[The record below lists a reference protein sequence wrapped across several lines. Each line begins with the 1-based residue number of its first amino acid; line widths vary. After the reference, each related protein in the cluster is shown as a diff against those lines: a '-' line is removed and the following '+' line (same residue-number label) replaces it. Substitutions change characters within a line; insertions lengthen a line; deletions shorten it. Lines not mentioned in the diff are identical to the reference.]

1 MQYHSQTASD
11 PDFKSSE
18 GIGYMG
24 FSNVGFEGL
33 LVAPSSTDSRTPPA
47 FVPGSLVHE
56 LGHVFGAE
64 FHSDDPRVKSY
75 SREKRRGVRGFD
87 VQMADKIVDKLEMV
101 SIMESFFD
109 GETMQDLW
117 IDPFSY
123 GAMLR
128 YLKWPW
134 YDPELVIM
142 NGVMDKNGEF
152 AMVDSINVTH
162 GDLFAYP
169 ESEFKFVAR
178 SLEGEVILQNSLHP
192 DFRMFAGGRMDPIGL
207 EVAPVSLSFP
217 NLPEIDSLE
226 VSMAGFVTFRLDVKQ
241 RGLQAAIDHIPDVG
255 FWVGSRKLIR
265 IIRDQMIHRVE
276 KYLYFKERRKK
287 YQARKELWLLRR
299 IVEKTIRDHYET
311 EFPLDME
318 KSEVLS
324 VINDTMASV
333 KRWE

>member
-1 MQYHSQTASD
+1 
-11 PDFKSSE
+11 
-18 GIGYMG
+18 
-24 FSNVGFEGL
+24 
-33 LVAPSSTDSRTPPA
+33 
-47 FVPGSLVHE
+47 
-56 LGHVFGAE
+56 
-64 FHSDDPRVKSY
+64 
-75 SREKRRGVRGFD
+75 
-87 VQMADKIVDKLEMV
+87 MADKIVDKLEMV